1 MTPLAIK
8 NVGTLVTGDIKNPI
22 ASANTIIIEDGVI
35 AKLGNEELLNQYKC
49 DKTIDAKGIT
59 VTPGLIDSHV
69 HPVVGDFTPRQ
80 NTLGFINSS
89 LHGGVTTMISAG
101 ECHTPGR
108 PKDVSGTKALAV
120 LAHKSFKNERPG
132 GVKLHGGA
140 LILEKGLT
148 EKDFEELAQEGV
160 WIVGEIGLGSIKKP
174 EDAAPMVEW
183 AKKYGFKT
191 MMHTGGTSIPGSST
205 VTAEDVMLVK
215 PDVVSHL
222 NGGPT
227 AIPLEEVKK
236 LIDETDIC
244 LEMVQCGNFKV
255 LKQAIQ
261 WLKEKNQ
268 LDRVI
273 LGNDSPS
280 GSGIIPLGILRSVA
294 FIASLAGVPG
304 EQALCMATGNTAR
317 TYELN
322 VGIIE
327 EGREADLVLMDAP
340 MGSVGDNAVEALE
353 AGDLTGI
360 SMIIID
366 GKVVAQKS
374 RNTPPPKRKAVLC

>member
-1 MTPLAIK
+1 MTTLAIK